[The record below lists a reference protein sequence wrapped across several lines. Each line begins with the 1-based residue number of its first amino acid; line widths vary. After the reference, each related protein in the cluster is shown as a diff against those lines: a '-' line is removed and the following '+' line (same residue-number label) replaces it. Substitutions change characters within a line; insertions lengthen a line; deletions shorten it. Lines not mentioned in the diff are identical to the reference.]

1 MAVRTAYTLGLHREE
16 TLVIFSADE
25 QTSRKR
31 LWRSLFTM
39 DRFLAAHLGRP
50 VAIAEE
56 ECSGESLNPQT
67 NTFAKTTRLAP
78 GQVCSAG
85 LEASVRSCHVI
96 GLILRKVYLQRK
108 VSTRLAQE
116 IAEKCREWPENL
128 SPALHWRQ
136 ASPNNRRQAIA
147 ILHSNLA
154 YCHSIILLTRPFF
167 LYLMSSEFQRIQ
179 LGSDQDRRRSHTRMS
194 KREKFSNACIIASTH
209 TVALVQNASDG
220 RYLPKM
226 NSFVSYSLFA
236 AALIIFANEWARPSS
251 NILTQQCM
259 ANSIAILSYCGEM
272 DPQAKRSAHVLTEF
286 RNTIRQQGQQAA
298 FQVPLPPVVQSSLS
312 APGGGHA
319 TFIPTL
325 ESGFPATLPL
335 PGATSASN
343 AVPTPATTAPF
354 ASSTLAPPQYP
365 WEDSFSGL
373 LDLNNTVLPSF
384 SDQDSALG
392 TSGDESIDFDT
403 LWGQWP
409 GSTPAGPAVPGSDD
423 ASAASLFERV

>member
-1 MAVRTAYTLGLHREE
+1 
-16 TLVIFSADE
+16 
-25 QTSRKR
+25 
-31 LWRSLFTM
+31 
-39 DRFLAAHLGRP
+39 
-50 VAIAEE
+50 
-56 ECSGESLNPQT
+56 
-67 NTFAKTTRLAP
+67 
-78 GQVCSAG
+78 
-85 LEASVRSCHVI
+85 
-96 GLILRKVYLQRK
+96 
-108 VSTRLAQE
+108 
-116 IAEKCREWPENL
+116 
-128 SPALHWRQ
+128 
-136 ASPNNRRQAIA
+136 
-147 ILHSNLA
+147 
-154 YCHSIILLTRPFF
+154 
-167 LYLMSSEFQRIQ
+167 
-179 LGSDQDRRRSHTRMS
+179 MS

-384 SDQDSALG
+384 SDQDSAIG